1 MRYEFWIAGRYLRS
15 KKRTGFVGLI
25 TWISIGGVALG
36 VVALIVVLSMVNGFE
51 EEVRSRIVGTN
62 AHLILLSY
70 GNSGMSD
77 HPRVRE
83 DVASIPGVVASAPFV
98 YGKALL
104 SAGGQSDGVIVKGV
118 SLAAERHVTTV
129 ADHIEPPMID
139 FPSRPTDPDSIRN
152 WLPGLVLGRHIAET
166 MRVSVGDIILMA
178 SPFEGR
184 ATPLGVIPRVR
195 KFRLLGVFNSGLY
208 EYDSSLA
215 YVSLEDAQRFYDL
228 GASVTGIE
236 LKIEDMYAAATY
248 EEKVLERLGG
258 YPYRVNTWIELNQN
272 LFAWM
277 KWEKLGMA
285 ILLFTIVIVAAFNIV
300 SALIMLVLEKRREIG
315 ILKSMGATRAEI
327 MRIFMAE
334 GLVIG
339 GAGTLAGSILGYAL
353 AFFLDR
359 YHLISLPGDIYFL
372 ETLPMK
378 LHWPDGVAITLLT
391 LVLCFL
397 ATIYPAWTAARL
409 DPVEAIRND

>member
-15 KKRTGFVGLI
+15 KKRTGFVSLI

-36 VVALIVVLSMVNGFE
+36 VVALVVVLSMVNGFE

-70 GNSGMSD
+70 GESGMTD
-77 HPRVRE
+77 HQRVRD
-83 DVASIPGVVASAPFV
+83 DVVSIPGVIGSAPFV

-118 SLAAERHVTTV
+118 SLAAERNVTTV
-129 ADHIEPPMID
+129 ADHIEPPLAD
-139 FPSRPTDPDSIRN
+139 FPIRPTDPDSARN

-166 MRVSVGDIILMA
+166 MRVGVGDIILVA

-215 YVSLEDAQRFYDL
+215 YVSLEEAQRFYDL
-228 GASVTGIE
+228 GKAVTGIE
-236 LKIEDMYAAATY
+236 LKIEDMYAAASY

-258 YPYRVNTWIELNQN
+258 YPYRINTWIELNQN

-300 SALIMLVLEKRREIG
+300 SAQIMLVLEKRREIG

-327 MRIFMAE
+327 MLIFMAE

-339 GAGTLAGSILGYAL
+339 GAGTLAGSVLGYAL

-378 LHWPDGVAITLLT
+378 IHWPDGVAITLLT
-391 LVLCFL
+391 LALCFL
-397 ATIYPAWTAARL
+397 ATIYPSWKAARL

>member
-1 MRYEFWIAGRYLRS
+1 MRYEALVAGRYLRS
-15 KKRTGFVGLI
+15 KKRTGFVSLI
-25 TWISIGGVALG
+25 TYISIGGVALG
-36 VVALIVVLSMVNGFE
+36 VIALIVVLSMVNGFE

-70 GNSGMSD
+70 GDSGIR
-77 HPRVRE
+77 HYEQVRT
-83 DVASIPGVVASAPFV
+83 DVAGIPGVVGTAPFV

-104 SAGGQSDGVIVKGV
+104 SAGAQSDGVIVKGV
-118 SLAAERHVTTV
+118 SLAEERNVTTV
-129 ADHIEPPMID
+129 ADHIEPPLDD
-139 FPSRPTDPDSIRN
+139 FPVAPFDPDSLRTY
-152 WLPGLVLGRHIAET
+152 LPGLVLGRHIAET
-166 MRVSVGDIILMA
+166 LRVGVGDILLVA

-215 YVSLEDAQRFYDL
+215 YMSLEDARRFFDL
-228 GASVTGIE
+228 REGVTGIE
-236 LKIEDMYAAATY
+236 LKIKDMYQAADY
-248 EEKVLERLGG
+248 ESKVLERLGG

-285 ILLFTIVIVAAFNIV
+285 ILLFTIVVVAAFNIV
-300 SALIMLVLEKRREIG
+300 SALIMLVMEKRREIG
-315 ILKSMGATRAEI
+315 ILKSMGATRGEV
-327 MRIFMAE
+327 MRIFMTI

-339 GAGTLAGSILGYAL
+339 GIGTLSGSVIGYAL
-353 AFFLDR
+353 AWFLDR

-372 ETLPMK
+372 DTLPMK
-378 LHWPDGVAITLLT
+378 LHWQDGVTITLTT
-391 LVLCFL
+391 LALCLL
-397 ATIYPAWTAARL
+397 ATIYPSWKAASL

>member
-1 MRYEFWIAGRYLRS
+1 M
-15 KKRTGFVGLI
+15 
-25 TWISIGGVALG
+25 ALG

-70 GNSGMSD
+70 GSSGMTD
-77 HPRVRE
+77 HRQVRE
-83 DVASIPGVVASAPFV
+83 DVAAIPGVMASAPFV

-118 SLAAERHVTTV
+118 SLAAERNVTTV
-129 ADHIEPPMID
+129 ADHIEPPLQD
-139 FPSRPTDPDSIRN
+139 FSARPADPDSLRN
-152 WLPGLVLGRHIAET
+152 WMPGLVLGRHVAET
-166 MRVSVGDIILMA
+166 MRVGVGDIILVA

-195 KFRLLGVFNSGLY
+195 KFRLIGVFNSGLY

-215 YVSLEDAQRFYDL
+215 YISLEEAQRFYDM
-228 GASVTGIE
+228 GEAVTGIE
-236 LKIEDMYAAATY
+236 LKIEDMYTAALY
-248 EEKVLERLGG
+248 EEKVLAKLGG

-300 SALIMLVLEKRREIG
+300 SAQIMLVLEKKREIG
-315 ILKSMGATRAEI
+315 ILKSMGATKAEI

-339 GAGTLAGSILGYAL
+339 GVGTFAGSLLGYAL

-359 YHLISLPGDIYFL
+359 THLITLPGDIYFL
-372 ETLPMK
+372 DTL
-378 LHWPDGVAITLLT
+378 
-391 LVLCFL
+391 
-397 ATIYPAWTAARL
+397 
-409 DPVEAIRND
+409 